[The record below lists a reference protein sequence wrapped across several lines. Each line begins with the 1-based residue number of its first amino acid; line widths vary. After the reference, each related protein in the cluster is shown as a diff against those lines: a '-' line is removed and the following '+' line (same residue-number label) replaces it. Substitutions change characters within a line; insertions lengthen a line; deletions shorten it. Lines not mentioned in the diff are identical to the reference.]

1 MGDIEIL
8 VRYNSRMLD
17 KSVLPVSE
25 LVMLIVTVSELVMLI
40 VTLIESRGRSI
51 NYDEMLSG
59 QCKKEADLAIEFKTE
74 AS

>member
-8 VRYNSRMLD
+8 VRYNSLMLD
-17 KSVLPVSE
+17 KSVLLDSE
-25 LVMLIVTVSELVMLI
+25 LVMLIVTV
-40 VTLIESRGRSI
+40 IESRGRSI

-59 QCKKEADLAIEFKTE
+59 QCKKEAGLAIEFKTE